1 MNKIKEKFI
10 IKELTYLKLNNM
22 NEKDIFVENLKKRT
36 RKFGVD
42 VILFCDSLKQ
52 KKASS
57 VVTYQLV
64 KSATS
69 IGANYRAACR
79 GRSQAEFFS
88 KICIVVEEADES
100 IFWLEVIE
108 ESDLSNDNT
117 ELKRL
122 LIEGTEILK
131 IMTKTKDSTYKNLNS

>member
-1 MNKIKEKFI
+1 MTEKE
-10 IKELTYLKLNNM
+10 
-22 NEKDIFVENLKKRT
+22 IFVEALKKRT

-42 VILFCDSLKQ
+42 IILFCDSLKK

-57 VVTYQLV
+57 VVTYQIV

-69 IGANYRAACR
+69 TGANYRAACR

-88 KICIVVEEADES
+88 KTCIVVEESDETV
-100 IFWLEVIE
+100 FWLEVIK
-108 ESDLSNDNT
+108 ESNLSNDIV

-122 LIEGTEILK
+122 FQEGTEILK
-131 IMTKTKDSTYKNLNS
+131 ILTKSKDTTYRKINA

>member
-1 MNKIKEKFI
+1 M
-10 IKELTYLKLNNM
+10 T
-22 NEKDIFVENLKKRT
+22 EKDIFVENLKRRT
-36 RKFGVD
+36 RKFGVH

-69 IGANYRAACR
+69 TGANYRAACR
-79 GRSQAEFFS
+79 SRSQTEFFS

-100 IFWLEVIE
+100 VFWLEVIE
-108 ESDLSNDNT
+108 ESDLSNDKS
-117 ELKRL
+117 ELERL

>member
-1 MNKIKEKFI
+1 
-10 IKELTYLKLNNM
+10 M

-42 VILFCDSLKQ
+42 VILFCDSLKL

-64 KSATS
+64 KASTS
-69 IGANYRAACR
+69 VGANYRAACR
-79 GRSQAEFFS
+79 GRSDNEFFS

-108 ESDLSNDNT
+108 ESDLSNDKS

>member
-1 MNKIKEKFI
+1 
-10 IKELTYLKLNNM
+10 M

-100 IFWLEVIE
+100 VFWLEVIE
-108 ESDLSNDNT
+108 ESELSNDKS

-131 IMTKTKDSTYKNLNS
+131 IMTKTKDSTFKNMNS